1 MQWNKLDALGS
12 ERLDGQLLVG
22 LCLLHVKQQQI
33 TIYTLMIELVELILD
48 IVVKNLIMPNKNLT
62 KEQNTIRNILY
73 GILGLTIFT
82 NFIIFYFAL
91 IDQKYSNIISFSMLG
106 IYGIVFYIG
115 HKNQLIN
122 KSSSIVAIIIVVI
135 IATIALLSR

>member
-1 MQWNKLDALGS
+1 
-12 ERLDGQLLVG
+12 
-22 LCLLHVKQQQI
+22 
-33 TIYTLMIELVELILD
+33 MIELVELILD
-48 IVVKNLIMPNKNLT
+48 IVDKNLIMPNKNLT

-82 NFIIFYFAL
+82 NFIIFYFSL

-135 IATIALLSR
+135 IATIALLNR

>member
-1 MQWNKLDALGS
+1 MS
-12 ERLDGQLLVG
+12 
-22 LCLLHVKQQQI
+22 
-33 TIYTLMIELVELILD
+33 
-48 IVVKNLIMPNKNLT
+48 NKNLT

-122 KSSSIVAIIIVVI
+122 KSSTISAIIKTIIIV
-135 IATIALLSR
+135 TITLSTRSSWFIN

>member
-1 MQWNKLDALGS
+1 
-12 ERLDGQLLVG
+12 
-22 LCLLHVKQQQI
+22 
-33 TIYTLMIELVELILD
+33 
-48 IVVKNLIMPNKNLT
+48 MPNKNLT
-62 KEQNTIRNILY
+62 KEQNTTRNILY
-73 GILGLTIFT
+73 GIMGLTIFT

-122 KSSSIVAIIIVVI
+122 KSSTISAIIITI
-135 IATIALLSR
+135 IIVTITLSTRSSWFIN

>member
-1 MQWNKLDALGS
+1 MSTN
-12 ERLDGQLLVG
+12 
-22 LCLLHVKQQQI
+22 
-33 TIYTLMIELVELILD
+33 
-48 IVVKNLIMPNKNLT
+48 NLT

-106 IYGIVFYIG
+106 IFGIVNYIG
-115 HKNQLIN
+115 YKYNLIN
-122 KSSSIVAIIIVVI
+122 KSSTISAIIITI
-135 IATIALLSR
+135 IIVTITLSTRSSWFIN

>member
-1 MQWNKLDALGS
+1 
-12 ERLDGQLLVG
+12 
-22 LCLLHVKQQQI
+22 
-33 TIYTLMIELVELILD
+33 
-48 IVVKNLIMPNKNLT
+48 MPNKNLT

-73 GILGLTIFT
+73 GILGLTILT

-122 KSSSIVAIIIVVI
+122 KSSTISAIIITI
-135 IATIALLSR
+135 IIVTITLSTRSSWFIN

>member
-1 MQWNKLDALGS
+1 
-12 ERLDGQLLVG
+12 
-22 LCLLHVKQQQI
+22 
-33 TIYTLMIELVELILD
+33 MIELVELILD

-91 IDQKYSNIISFSMLG
+91 IDQKYSYYISFTMLSIVG
-106 IYGIVFYIG
+106 IINYIG
-115 HKNQLIN
+115 YKYKLIN
-122 KSSSIVAIIIVVI
+122 KSSTISAIIITII
-135 IATIALLSR
+135 IATIALLNR

>member
-1 MQWNKLDALGS
+1 
-12 ERLDGQLLVG
+12 
-22 LCLLHVKQQQI
+22 
-33 TIYTLMIELVELILD
+33 
-48 IVVKNLIMPNKNLT
+48 MPTKNLT

-73 GILGLTIFT
+73 GILGLNIFT

-122 KSSSIVAIIIVVI
+122 KSSTISAIIITI
-135 IATIALLSR
+135 IIVTITLSTRSS

>member
-12 ERLDGQLLVG
+12 ERLDGQLLEG
-22 LCLLHVKQQQI
+22 LCLLHVRQQQI
-33 TIYTLMIELVELILD
+33 IIYTLMIELVELILD
-48 IVVKNLIMPNKNLT
+48 IVDKNLIMPNKNLT

>member
-1 MQWNKLDALGS
+1 
-12 ERLDGQLLVG
+12 
-22 LCLLHVKQQQI
+22 
-33 TIYTLMIELVELILD
+33 
-48 IVVKNLIMPNKNLT
+48 MPTKNLT
-62 KEQNTIRNILY
+62 KEQNTVRNILY
-73 GILGLTIFT
+73 GIMGLTIFT

-122 KSSSIVAIIIVVI
+122 KSSTISAIIIVI
-135 IATIALLSR
+135 IIVTITLFTRSSWFIN

>member
-1 MQWNKLDALGS
+1 
-12 ERLDGQLLVG
+12 
-22 LCLLHVKQQQI
+22 
-33 TIYTLMIELVELILD
+33 
-48 IVVKNLIMPNKNLT
+48 MPNKNLT

-122 KSSSIVAIIIVVI
+122 KSSTISAIIITI
-135 IATIALLSR
+135 IIITITLSTRSSWFIN